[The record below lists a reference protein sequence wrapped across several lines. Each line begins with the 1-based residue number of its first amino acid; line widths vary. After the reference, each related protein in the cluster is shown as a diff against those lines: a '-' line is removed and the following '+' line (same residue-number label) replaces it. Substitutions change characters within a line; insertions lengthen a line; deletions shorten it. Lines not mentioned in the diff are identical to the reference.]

1 MANAAVVRR
10 DDQRRFRVLCLRN
23 QQLERLRSVIVVET
37 DPLTTVP
44 SYDAWWEVV
53 PAEVSEQDG
62 VRKARQDWSAN
73 KKRQRRYL

>member
-1 MANAAVVRR
+1 MV
-10 DDQRRFRVLCLRN
+10 D
-23 QQLERLRSVIVVET
+23 IVVET